1 MQADRMRSLYDNLKT
16 AKKQQDEDKIN
27 RINELISEEKQFMAK
42 QRTHDKERQAKLA
55 LKLENQTR
63 AAQGKEAVFVK
74 KREIKQAFLKNKFD
88 ALEKSGKTDRFIEK
102 KHEEY
107 DKKRA
112 KLQ

>member
-1 MQADRMRSLYDNLKT
+1 
-16 AKKQQDEDKIN
+16 
-27 RINELISEEKQFMAK
+27 
-42 QRTHDKERQAKLA
+42 
-55 LKLENQTR
+55 
-63 AAQGKEAVFVK
+63 VK